1 MRKIT
6 KIFSRNEHAAIGIG
20 TMIIFIAMVLVA
32 GIAASVLIQTS
43 SRLESQAMT
52 TGQETT
58 EEVSGGISIDDVTG
72 HVTTE
77 MDMLGITVRCR
88 AGSPNIDL
96 NHTII
101 ELTDGTTQVLL
112 SYDYAGSAADSAE
125 HFNATIDADADL
137 FGTGNISVL
146 TNEEFGII
154 VLEDPDSSLSQ
165 FNPVINRGDK
175 VVLTVDADACFGTN
189 GINVRQEVSGRVI
202 PEIGSPGIIAFT
214 TPASYSDT
222 VYDLQ

>member
-1 MRKIT
+1 MNKFMRL
-6 KIFSRNEHAAIGIG
+6 FGRDESGAIGIG

-58 EEVSGGISIDDVTG
+58 EEVSGGICVDDISG
-72 HVTTE
+72 HVGTDI
-77 MDMLGITVRCR
+77 DMLAITVRVR
-88 AGSPNIDL
+88 AGSPDIDL

-101 ELTDGTTQVLL
+101 ELTDGSTKVLL
-112 SYDYAGSAADSAE
+112 TYDYAGSATDSAE
-125 HFNATIDADADL
+125 HFNATIDSDANL
-137 FGTGNISVL
+137 FNTGNISNL
-146 TNEEFGII
+146 EDSEFGII

-175 VVLTVDADACFGTN
+175 VVLTVDTNACFSEIAERT
-189 GINVRQEVSGRVI
+189 EVTGRVV
-202 PEIGSPGIIAFT
+202 PEIGSAGIIAFT

>member
-1 MRKIT
+1 MRL
-6 KIFSRNEHAAIGIG
+6 FGRDESGAIGIG

-58 EEVSGGISIDDVTG
+58 EEVSGGISVDDISG
-72 HVTTE
+72 HVGTDI
-77 MDMLGITVRCR
+77 DMLGITVRVR
-88 AGSPNIDL
+88 AGSPDIDL

-101 ELTDGTTQVLL
+101 ELTDGTTKVLL
-112 SYDYAGSAADSAE
+112 SYDYAGSGSDSAE
-125 HFNATIDADADL
+125 HFNSSIDADANL
-137 FGTGNISVL
+137 FNTGNISNL
-146 TNEEFGII
+146 ENSQFGII
-154 VLEDPDSSLSQ
+154 VLEDPDSSLSHY
-165 FNPVINRGDK
+165 NPVINRGDK
-175 VVLTVDADACFGTN
+175 VVLTVDTNACFAEIGERT
-189 GINVRQEVSGRVI
+189 EVTGRVV
-202 PEIGSPGIIAFT
+202 PEIGSAGIIAFT